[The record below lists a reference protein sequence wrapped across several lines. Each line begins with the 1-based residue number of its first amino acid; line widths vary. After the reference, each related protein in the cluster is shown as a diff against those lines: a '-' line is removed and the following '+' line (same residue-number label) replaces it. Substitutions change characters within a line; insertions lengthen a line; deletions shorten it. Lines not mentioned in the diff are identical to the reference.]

1 MSEQSLE
8 SAGGALEQDQLRARK
23 YRAPRTVMAL
33 ILREM
38 STTYG
43 RSPGGYLW
51 AIVDPVAGLL
61 LMSLVFS
68 LAFQNPPLGNSFPLF
83 YATGYL
89 PFMMF
94 NDIANKMATSINF
107 SRSLL
112 AYPAV
117 TFVDAL
123 VARLLLAFL
132 THMMV
137 AYIIFTVLIFVLGA
151 RSQLDLPN
159 VLLGMTCM
167 TALAVGI
174 GTLNCYLMTTFPVW
188 ERTWQILT
196 RPLFLISGIFFTY
209 ADLPRVAQEVV
220 WYNPLIHAV
229 GITRSGFYAA
239 YKADYVSLTFIFAVA
254 ITTMTLGMLLLWRNY
269 RTLLEH

>member
-1 MSEQSLE
+1 MSEQSLK
-8 SAGGALEQDQLRARK
+8 SAGGPLEQDRLRARK
-23 YRAPRTVMAL
+23 YRGPRTVMAL

-38 STTYG
+38 STSYG

-61 LMSLVFS
+61 LMSLIFS
-68 LAFQNPPLGNSFPLF
+68 VAFRNPPLGNSFPLF
-83 YATGYL
+83 YATGFL

-94 NDIANKMATSINF
+94 NSIANKMATSINF
-107 SRSLL
+107 SRNLL

-123 VARLLLAFL
+123 VARLILAFL

-137 AYIIFTVLIFVLGA
+137 FYIIFSVLIFVLGA

-159 VLLGMTCM
+159 ILLGMTCI

-174 GTLNCYLMTTFPVW
+174 GTLNCYLMTTFPIW
-188 ERTWQILT
+188 ERAWQILT
-196 RPLFLISGIFFTY
+196 RPLFLISGIFFMY
-209 ADLPRVAQEVV
+209 GDLPKVAQEVV

-229 GITRSGFYAA
+229 GLTRSGFYAA
-239 YKADYVSLTFIFAVA
+239 YKADYVSLVFIFAVA
-254 ITTMTLGMLLLWRNY
+254 VTTMTLGMLLLWRNY